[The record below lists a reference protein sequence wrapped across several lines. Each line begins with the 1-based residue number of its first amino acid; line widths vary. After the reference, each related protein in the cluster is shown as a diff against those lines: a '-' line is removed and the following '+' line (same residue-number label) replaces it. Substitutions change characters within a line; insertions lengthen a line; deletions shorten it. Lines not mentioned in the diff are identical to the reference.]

1 MATLSVVPKMI
12 GVSELRLRQKEILEQ
27 LEDSPIVLA
36 HRNRALAVLV
46 PVDLWNSLLEELSDL
61 RDAQIA
67 DERLAE
73 ARGDPSALRS
83 LEEVRAELTEA
94 DLLDG

>member
-1 MATLSVVPKMI
+1 MATLSVIPKMV

-36 HRNRALAVLV
+36 HRNQALAVLV

-67 DERLAE
+67 AERLAE
-73 ARGDPSALRS
+73 AQSDPSALRS
-83 LEEVRAELTEA
+83 LEDVQADLTEA
-94 DLLDG
+94 GLLDD